1 MNFFKIIQI
10 VRKDIHSNITYKIYN
25 EIIYEKQIQISFTI
39 FLLTNLNLS
48 LATKIKEKTY

>member
-10 VRKDIHSNITYKIYN
+10 VRKDIQSNITYKIYN
-25 EIIYEKQIQISFTI
+25 ETIYEKRIRISFTI